1 MNLIKLAFDLARLK
15 GRPIVD
21 YHFAFWQSAL
31 LLTFIGLSAGLDHSM
46 GVPMPWSFLAGLA
59 LWWSWFAVLLPLMR
73 WWLKRGG
80 RWNGEGPLFN
90 LLVAACGIDIL
101 WGVLVYVGL
110 PPMVLLPLW
119 LYSFWVMGNALEHAT
134 GVGLGYA
141 IGGQVLILMIYI
153 LLLSLLIGL
162 TVAGLTLAGLMPM
175 VKP

>member
-1 MNLIKLAFDLARLK
+1 MNIVQLAFDLARLK
-15 GRPIVD
+15 GHVMAD
-21 YHFAFWQSAL
+21 YHFPFWHAAL
-31 LLTFIGLSAGLDHSM
+31 LLTLIGLSVGLDHTM

-59 LWWSWFAVLLPLMR
+59 LWWSWIAMLHPLMR

-90 LLVAACGIDIL
+90 LLVSGCGIDIL

-110 PPMVLLPLW
+110 PPIGVLPLW

-134 GVGLGYA
+134 EVGLGYA
-141 IGGQVLILMIYI
+141 IGGQVLIMLIY
-153 LLLSLLIGL
+153 LLLLTLVVGL
-162 TVAGLTLAGLMPM
+162 AVAGLSATGLMPM